1 MPSNRR
7 QTPPLSTRVQKLTV
21 EKFRAFSPGASLSV
35 GEKITLI
42 AGQNG
47 TAKSTI
53 LGMLSQPLGFPT
65 RTKGDSQ
72 YTTAYHGIDLL
83 ALKTITGEYFKAEYS
98 EIFRM
103 SAQFDPPQEHKYT
116 VFVAG
121 DSVIPASRVAT
132 QGLVVT
138 SEARKDQKKN
148 HLRFV
153 TNSDSRASGEGN
165 FPHPVIFLGLE
176 RLRPLATCEKISTA
190 QCTLDSE
197 DKAYWE
203 KNYKRILYTPP
214 NEQVSSEEIDTGNA
228 KGTYQSVRTGTH
240 DSLGASAGQDN
251 VGQILTAII
260 SFRALKRQLGDKYQG
275 GLLLVDELDA
285 SLHPTSQEILFRVLF
300 EACNELSLQVVATT
314 HSLTL
319 LKFADE
325 FRPQCSKLAYLQK
338 RGGKIHIREDVDFA
352 FVERDLAQ
360 IRKLKQQA
368 AKPIKTTVL
377 FEDSVGSE
385 FFKQVTGSIFSKYVK
400 VHTTP
405 QNNREMSL
413 PDNVLSRLAKSKIP
427 EFRKIVYVLDP
438 DAQGM
443 ANSGA
448 DPILALPGGAAIE
461 RMLFQFLASLP
472 DDDSAW
478 ENDLTCSQQECFTD
492 YNHLNTSSDQTDE
505 FKKWLRM
512 CRRNTFFGSKDKKVY
527 QLWVKH
533 NKDAAKAFCLKFL
546 EKLKMVKNDSVIDAA
561 VQIAL
566 AIEQKFPSASNST
579 N

>member
-1 MPSNRR
+1 MPRTRR
-7 QTPPLSTRVQKLTV
+7 QTSPSATRVHKLTV

-53 LGMLSQPLGFPT
+53 LGMLSQPLGFPS
-65 RTKGDSQ
+65 RSKGDSQ

-121 DSVIPASRVAT
+121 DSVIPTSRVAT

-153 TNSDSRASGEGN
+153 TNSDSRAPGEGN
-165 FPHPVIFLGLE
+165 FPHPVLFLGLE
-176 RLRPLATCEKISTA
+176 RLRPLATCDKISTT
-190 QCTLDSE
+190 QCALGDE

-214 NEQVSSEEIDTGNA
+214 TEQVSSEEIDTGNA
-228 KGTYQSVRTGTH
+228 KGIYQSVRTSTH

-260 SFRALKRQLGDKYQG
+260 SFRTLKRQLGDKYQG

-300 EACNELSLQVVATT
+300 EACNDLALQVVATT

-325 FRPQCSKLAYLQK
+325 FRPQCSKLAYLRK
-338 RGGKIHIREDVDFA
+338 RGGKIHILENVDFA

-360 IRKLKQQA
+360 IRKPKKQTA
-368 AKPIKTTVL
+368 TPTKTTVL

-385 FFKQVTGSIFSKYVK
+385 FFKQVTGNIFSKYVK

-405 QNNREMSL
+405 QNNRETALS
-413 PDNVLSRLAKSKIP
+413 NSVLRTLAKSKIP
-427 EFRKIVYVLDP
+427 EFREIVYVLDP
-438 DAQGM
+438 DSQNM
-443 ANSGA
+443 ANAA
-448 DPILALPGGAAIE
+448 DPILALPGGLAIE
-461 RMLFQFLASLP
+461 RVLFQFLASLP
-472 DDDSAW
+472 DDDPSW
-478 ENDLTCSQQECFTD
+478 ENELDCTQQECFIN
-492 YNHLNTSSDQTDE
+492 YNHLDGASVQIDE
-505 FKKWLRM
+505 LKQWVRM
-512 CRRNTFFGSKDKKVY
+512 CRRGNFFGSKDRNVY

-533 NKDAAKAFCLKFL
+533 NNDAAKAFCLKFL
-546 EKLKMVKNDSVIDAA
+546 EKLKMVKNESVIDAYD
-561 VQIAL
+561 QIAHT
-566 AIEQKFPSASNST
+566 IEQKFPSAPNAT

>member
-1 MPSNRR
+1 
-7 QTPPLSTRVQKLTV
+7 VQKLTV

-35 GEKITLI
+35 DEKITLI

-65 RTKGDSQ
+65 RTKGESQ

-83 ALKTITGEYFKAEYS
+83 TLKTITGEYFKAEYS

-121 DSVIPASRVAT
+121 DSVISTSRVAT
-132 QGLVVT
+132 KGLIVT

-153 TNSDSRASGEGN
+153 TNSDSRAPGEGN

-176 RLRPLATCEKISTA
+176 RLRPLAKCEKITTA
-190 QCTLDSE
+190 QCSLDAE

-203 KNYKRILYTPP
+203 KSYKRILYAPP
-214 NEQVSSEEIDTGNA
+214 GEQITSEEINTGNA
-228 KGTYQSVRTGTH
+228 KGTYQSVKTNKH

-251 VGQILTAII
+251 IGQILTAIL
-260 SFRALKRQLGDKYQG
+260 SFRALKRLLGDKYQG

-300 EACNELSLQVVATT
+300 EACNDLSLQVVATT

-325 FRPQCSKLAYLQK
+325 FRPQCSKLAYLRK
-338 RGGKIHIREDVDFA
+338 RGGKIHIFEGVDFG
-352 FVERDLAQ
+352 FVERDLAL
-360 IRKLKQQA
+360 IRKPAQKA
-368 AKPIKTTVL
+368 VKPIKTTVL
-377 FEDSVGSE
+377 FEDSVGSK
-385 FFKQVTGSIFSKYVK
+385 FFKQVTGNIFSKYVK
-400 VHTTP
+400 VHITP

-413 PDNVLSRLAKSKIP
+413 PDNVLSRLAKSNIP
-427 EFRKIVYVLDP
+427 EFKKIVYILDP

-443 ANSGA
+443 ANSGT

-472 DDDSAW
+472 DDDPAW
-478 ENDLTCSQQECFTD
+478 ENELDCSQQECFID
-492 YNHLNTSSDQTDE
+492 YNYLKGASAPIDAL
-505 FKKWLRM
+505 KKWLRM
-512 CRRNTFFGSKDKKVY
+512 CSRKNFFGPKDKNVY
-527 QLWVKH
+527 QLWVKR
-533 NKDAAKAFCLKFL
+533 NTDAAKAFCLKFL

-561 VQIAL
+561 DQITL
-566 AIEQKFPSASNST
+566 AIEQKFASTPNST

>member
-1 MPSNRR
+1 MPRHTR
-7 QTPPLSTRVQKLTV
+7 EATPKTRVEKLTI

-53 LGMLSQPLGFPT
+53 LGMLSQPLGFPN
-65 RTKGDSQ
+65 RSKGDSQ

-83 ALKTITGEYFKAEYS
+83 TLKTITGEYFKAEYS

-103 SAQFDPPQEHKYT
+103 SAEFDPPQEHKYT
-116 VFVAG
+116 VFLAG
-121 DSVIPASRVAT
+121 DTVIPTSLVAT

-153 TNSDSRASGEGN
+153 TNSDSRAPGEGN

-190 QCTLDSE
+190 QCALDSG
-197 DKAYWE
+197 DKTYWE
-203 KNYKRILYTPP
+203 NSYKQILYTPP
-214 NEQVSSEEIDTGNA
+214 GEQVVSEEINTGNA
-228 KGTYQSVRTGTH
+228 KGTYQSVRTGAY

-285 SLHPTSQEILFRVLF
+285 SLHPTSQEILFRILF
-300 EACNELSLQVVATT
+300 EACNDLSLQVVATT

-325 FRPQCSKLAYLQK
+325 FSPPCSKLAYLQK
-338 RGGKIHIREDVDFA
+338 RGGKIHIHEGADFS
-352 FVERDLAQ
+352 FVERDLAH
-360 IRKLKQQA
+360 IRKPTPKA

-385 FFKQVTGSIFSKYVK
+385 FFKQVTGNVFSKYIK
-400 VHTTP
+400 IHITP
-405 QNNREMSL
+405 QNNKEMSL

-427 EFRKIVYVLDP
+427 EFRKIIYVLDP
-438 DAQGM
+438 DGQSM
-443 ANSGA
+443 ASSVT
-448 DPILALPGGAAIE
+448 DPIIALPGGSAIE
-461 RMLFQFLASLP
+461 RLLFQFLASLP

-478 ENDLTCSQQECFTD
+478 ENDLTCSQQECLTN
-492 YNHLNTSSDQTDE
+492 YNHLNPSTDQIDE

-512 CRRNTFFGSKDKKVY
+512 CRRHAFFGIKDKNVY
-527 QLWVKH
+527 QLWVSR
-533 NKDAAKAFCLKFL
+533 NKATAKAFCLKFL
-546 EKLKMVKNDSVIDAA
+546 EKLKMVKNESVIDAFD
-561 VQIAL
+561 VITL
-566 AIEQKFPSASNST
+566 DIEQKFSSAPNAT